1 MSRPMRGFF
10 GFVVLLLAAL
20 AVAALVL
27 LPIVVRPMVADA
39 VRGASPFGDA
49 PLEVEVDINP
59 VSLLLGTVDRIRV
72 TGVGLQAEGADI
84 AALDLT
90 LTDVETGSH
99 RFREASGRLTGV
111 ALPFVQATPLV
122 IETIELSGGSGN
134 LVATAIFD
142 LRGTLALIGNAFAE
156 AGIAVDSLEVVEG
169 GVAFA
174 FFDQR
179 VVVPVGADGG
189 ELVIPDVAGAGPLV
203 IVAPGPDDPW
213 RITGVA
219 IGPTGMEVDVSLEQ
233 PAT

>member
-1 MSRPMRGFF
+1 MRGFL

-27 LPIVVRPMVADA
+27 LPIVVRPMVVDA
-39 VRGASPFGDA
+39 VREASPFGDA

-59 VSLLLGTVDRIRV
+59 VALLFGTVERIRV
-72 TGVGLQAEGADI
+72 TGAGLQAEGADI

-99 RFREASGRLTGV
+99 RFRDLSGRLLGV
-111 ALPFVQATPLV
+111 TLPFVQATPLV
-122 IETIELSGGSGN
+122 IDTIELSGASGN
-134 LVATAIFD
+134 LAATASFD
-142 LRGTLALIGNAFAE
+142 LRGTLTLIGNAFAE

-179 VVVPVGADGG
+179 VVVPVGAEGG
-189 ELVIPDVAGAGPLV
+189 SLVIPDVAGAGPLV

-219 IGPTGMEVDVSLEQ
+219 IGPTGMEVDVSLEA
-233 PAT
+233 PIT

>member
-1 MSRPMRGFF
+1 MRILLPAAA
-10 GFVVLLLAAL
+10 VVALL
-20 AVAALVL
+20 AVAALVVVPL
-27 LPIVVRPMVADA
+27 IVRPMVVDA
-39 VRGASPFGDA
+39 VREASPFGDA

-72 TGVGLQAEGADI
+72 TGAGLQAEGADI

-99 RFREASGRLTGV
+99 RFRQASGRLTGV
-111 ALPFVQATPLV
+111 TLPFVQASTLV
-122 IETIELSGGSGN
+122 IETIELSGPSGD
-134 LVATAIFD
+134 LAATASFD

-169 GVAFA
+169 GIAFG

-189 ELVIPDVAGAGPLV
+189 ALVIPDVAGGGPLV

-213 RITGVA
+213 RVTGVA
-219 IGPTGMEVDVSLEQ
+219 IGPTGMEVDVSLEP